1 MKTPSNLTTL
11 LIATASAL
19 TVTPLSAI
27 KIVVPDQYKDQV
39 EAIKAA
45 ELSEREQELQGANE
59 SADSGLTV
67 DLSKG
72 KAEDDHS
79 PEVATDEFLVQ
90 SVIEATDA
98 ATEFELNLAAGEGI
112 ISGQIIDKESGQP
125 LSGVA
130 ILLEDTNIATVTD
143 SEGRYSIGPAP
154 AGEYTV
160 SFVKTGYI
168 EANVTD
174 YAIVGGEVSVFPF
187 GLPPRPADMSDEVY
201 ELQDFTVTAEEA
213 NSMMMKLEL
222 VMESDSVLNL
232 MSSEDFS
239 KFAASDIGDAV
250 KRVAGV
256 SVVGGKYAVIRG
268 LGDRYVQTTL
278 NGMPIA
284 SPDPDRQAVQL
295 DLFPSGLFEGLEVT
309 KSYMV
314 DRSANSTGAINLK
327 IKDFPEELTIQ
338 VGGGLAY
345 HSIATGNDDFLTN
358 GATTSDDVW
367 ANGAKNRQLTEAVR
381 NGVPE
386 LTSAQF
392 VNDFLADLVGV
403 PFITQAESDA
413 QLQASAEFTEKQL
426 GTYNYVQRKSQD
438 PDHNFKISA
447 GDTIELDNKLSLGL
461 LGSLN
466 YSSKNRM
473 VEDAYYFRASNSPN
487 LGSPSVLS
495 AENFGDPTKSITYQ
509 DLNYDES
516 IESYGVSWFAGAGLN
531 FGDDHSVRLQRMQLR
546 KNENLNAL
554 YVGEYYH
561 PKSERDQKLESLAT
575 QDMRYTE
582 RELISDQILGEHI
595 FDLSLS
601 LFKSLQFNWGVG
613 ADQASQDEIYFV
625 SSLRGSEESGYSIF
639 LDPFP
644 ETSAVPVI
652 YKGWRE
658 IIDERDYKKYDIKL
672 ESVDSGGFA
681 STLKLGYLSTN
692 AERGLTDEFVTY
704 EDTDGNFDELSDL
717 DSLLASSYTLGADI
731 DLLSESEGYY
741 IMGEQKLFDRLRVI
755 GGGRFQADTADVQVN
770 GELRLRGA
778 GTENSLANLPT
789 EGGYDVE
796 AWYPAATLIYDFSD
810 SLNARIA
817 YSKTLALP
825 SPREV
830 SPFATNTFGAND
842 IEIGNPLLQPSDVE
856 NFDIG
861 SNFVSDAGDS
871 VGVTLFHKKV
881 AGRIERLNGLN
892 IDTDAAMI
900 TTNETLGAALYSW
913 YNNPSESTITGIE
926 LEGRKELAFL
936 DLGGPFDCMSVG
948 GNYAYIDG
956 QVDRF
961 PIEVE
966 RKENVGISVDESR
979 ALTEQP
985 EHILNLDLT
994 YDNPERGLRV
1004 SLIYYYISDTLKAVS
1019 LDTGYDIYSEGYSA
1033 LDMTLSQEFWDR
1045 YKLSIALKNLTNPK
1059 RGNYY
1064 DVEGRKFEADSERKG
1079 RVFSISLSGEF

>member
-1 MKTPSNLTTL
+1 MLLLSNG
-11 LIATASAL
+11 AQ
-19 TVTPLSAI
+19 AI
-27 KIVVPDQYKDQV
+27 KITVPDQYKDQV
-39 EAIKAA
+39 EAIKEA
-45 ELSEREQELQGANE
+45 ERTEREQELEGVAE
-59 SADSGLTV
+59 STEGRIQIAGQEKPEPEKPAV
-67 DLSKG
+67 D
-72 KAEDDHS
+72 A
-79 PEVATDEFLVQ
+79 DEFLVQ
-90 SVIEATDA
+90 SVIEATDTA
-98 ATEFELNLAAGEGI
+98 AAMETSLAADEGI
-112 ISGQIIDKESGQP
+112 VSGQVVDKETGEPVSGA
-125 LSGVA
+125 A
-130 ILLEDTNIATVTD
+130 ILIEGTDIATVTD
-143 SEGRYSIGPAP
+143 ETGRYSLGPAP
-154 AGEYTV
+154 AGIYTL
-160 SFVKTGYI
+160 SFIKTGYI
-168 EANVTD
+168 EANITEYTV
-174 YAIVGGEVSVFPF
+174 AGGEVSVFPF
-187 GLPPRPADMSDEVY
+187 ALPPRPADMSDEVY
-201 ELQDFTVTAEEA
+201 ELQDFTVTAEQA
-213 NSMMMKLEL
+213 NDMMMKLEL
-222 VMESDSVLNL
+222 VMKSDSVLNL

-295 DLFPSGLFEGLEVT
+295 DLFPSGLFDGLEVT

-314 DRSANSTGAINLK
+314 DRSANSTGAINMK
-327 IKDFPEELTIQ
+327 IKDFPEDLTIK
-338 VGGGLAY
+338 VAGGVAY
-345 HSIATGNDDFLTN
+345 HSIATVNDNFLTN

-367 ANGAKNRQLTEAVR
+367 ADGAKNRELPDAVR

-386 LTSAQF
+386 LASAQF
-392 VNDFLADLVGV
+392 VNDFLAGLVGP
-403 PFITQAESDA
+403 PFVTQAEYDA
-413 QLQASAEFTEKQL
+413 QLQASAKFTEEQL
-426 GTYNYVQRKSQD
+426 GSDNHVQRKSQG
-438 PDHNFKISA
+438 PDYSYKVSV
-447 GDTIELDNKLSLGL
+447 GDTIELNDKLSLGL

-466 YSSKNRM
+466 YSSKNEM
-473 VEDAYYFRASNSPN
+473 IEDAHYFRASNSPN
-487 LGSPSVLS
+487 PGSPSVLS

-516 IESYGVSWFAGAGLN
+516 IKSYGVSWFAGAGLN
-531 FGDDHSVRLQRMQLR
+531 FGDDHSVRLQRMQLK
-546 KNENLNAL
+546 KNEDFNAL
-554 YVGEYYH
+554 YAGDYYH
-561 PKSERDQKLESLAT
+561 PKSEKDQKLETLAT

-595 FDLSLS
+595 FDLNLS
-601 LFKSLQFNWGVG
+601 LLESLQFNWGFG
-613 ADQASQDEIYFV
+613 ADQASQDEIYFLSTV
-625 SSLRGSEESGYSIF
+625 RGSEETGYSIF

-644 ETSAVPVI
+644 ETSAVPVT
-652 YKGWRE
+652 YKGWRA
-658 IIDERDYKKYDIKL
+658 IIDERDYQKYDIKF

-681 STLKLGYLSTN
+681 STLKLGYLNTN

-704 EDTDGNFDELSDL
+704 EDPDGDFDELSDL
-717 DSLLASSYTLGADI
+717 DSLLATSYTLGADI
-731 DLLSESEGYY
+731 DILSESEGYY
-741 IMGEQKLFDRLRVI
+741 IMGEQKLFERLRVI
-755 GGGRFQADTADVQVN
+755 GGGRFQADTSDVQVN

-778 GTENSLANLPT
+778 GTDNPLAGLPT

-817 YSKTLALP
+817 YSKTIALP

-861 SNFVSDAGDS
+861 FNFASDIGDS
-871 VGVTLFHKKV
+871 IGVTLFHKKV

-892 IDTDAAMI
+892 IDTDAAVI
-900 TTNETLGAALYSW
+900 TINDTLDAALYSW
-913 YNNPSESTITGIE
+913 YNNPSEATITGIE
-926 LEGRKELAFL
+926 LEGRKGLAFL
-936 DLGGPFDCMSVG
+936 DLGGPFDYMSVG

-979 ALTEQP
+979 PLTEQP

-1019 LDTGYDIYSEGYSA
+1019 LDTGYDIYSEGYNA
-1033 LDMTLSQEFWDR
+1033 LDLTLSQEFWDR
-1045 YKLSIALKNLTNPK
+1045 YKLSIALKNLTDPE
-1059 RGNYY
+1059 RRNYY
-1064 DVEGRKFEADSERKG
+1064 DVEGRKLEADSERKG
-1079 RVFSISLSGEF
+1079 RVFSISLSAEF